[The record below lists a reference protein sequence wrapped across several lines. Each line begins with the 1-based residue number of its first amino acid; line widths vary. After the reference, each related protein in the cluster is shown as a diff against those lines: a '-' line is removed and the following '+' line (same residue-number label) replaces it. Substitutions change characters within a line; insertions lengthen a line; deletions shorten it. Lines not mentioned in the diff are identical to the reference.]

1 MFGCRRTILAATVAW
16 IVCLLTY
23 VSAAGQAGLQPAPQM
38 SENVF
43 KNIQVLRGIPAD
55 EFMDTMGMFA
65 SSLLFDCTG
74 CHVRDIL
81 INREAFAMTTPR
93 IQRARQM
100 VLMVNAINKTYFAGE
115 PRISCFTCHKGN
127 SLPEVIPD
135 LGLQYGEPHENP
147 NAMSIVPEPRM
158 SAGQIFGK
166 YLQAI
171 GGVERLSKLTSFVAT
186 GTYAGFNTSNDKV
199 PIEIYARAPDQRT
212 QIVKTFEGEAIQTTD
227 GRDAWAAEGWR
238 QLPLLTFTGENV
250 ANARLE
256 AMLWFPAGIQKAFSQ
271 WQATGTVIDDRDVDV
286 VQASNPGQLPVNFY
300 FDESGLLIR
309 LVRWRKTT
317 VGTIPTE
324 IDFSDYREVN
334 GVKVPFKQLVRWT
347 NGQNSIEFADVRAN
361 VPIDAGRFARP
372 APFRPR

>member
-1 MFGCRRTILAATVAW
+1 MFGRRVVLGALVTSIAG
-16 IVCLLTY
+16 LLTH
-23 VSAAGQAGLQPAPQM
+23 VSAAGQAGSGTAPQM
-38 SENVF
+38 AENVF
-43 KNIQVLRGIPAD
+43 KNIQVLRGIPPD

-74 CHVRDIL
+74 CHVREIL
-81 INREAFAMTTPR
+81 TNREAFSTPTPR

-115 PRISCFTCHKGN
+115 PRVSCFTCHKGS

-135 LGLQYGEPHENP
+135 LGLQYGEPPEDP
-147 NAMSIVPEPRM
+147 NSMRIVPEPRM
-158 SAGQIFGK
+158 SAEQIFGK

-171 GGVERLSKLTSFVAT
+171 GGVERLSKITSFVAT

-199 PIEIYARAPDQRT
+199 PIEIYAKAPDQRT
-212 QIVKTFEGEAIQTTD
+212 QIVKTFEGEAVQTTD

-250 ANARLE
+250 AGARLE
-256 AMLWFPAGIQKAFSQ
+256 GMLWFPAGIQKAFSQ
-271 WQATGTVIDDRDVDV
+271 WQATGTIIDDRDVDV

-300 FDESGLLIR
+300 FDGSGLLIR
-309 LVRWRKTT
+309 VVRWRRTS

-324 IDFSDYREVN
+324 TDFSEYREVN
-334 GVKVPFKQLVRWT
+334 GVKVPFRQLVRWT
-347 NGQNSIEFADVRAN
+347 NGQNSIEFSDIRAN
-361 VPIDAGRFARP
+361 VPIDAARFARP